1 VLPNEGGA
9 TRLNPSVDNPVH
21 PLNADT
27 PTDVIPEGTD
37 NDCKPAQPW
46 KEDAPMDVTLDGIV
60 RLANPEQP

>member
-21 PLNADT
+21 PLNADV

-37 NDCKPAQPW
+37 NVCKPVHPW
-46 KEDAPMDVTLDGIV
+46 KEEAPIDVTPEGIV
-60 RLANPEQP
+60 IVANPEQP